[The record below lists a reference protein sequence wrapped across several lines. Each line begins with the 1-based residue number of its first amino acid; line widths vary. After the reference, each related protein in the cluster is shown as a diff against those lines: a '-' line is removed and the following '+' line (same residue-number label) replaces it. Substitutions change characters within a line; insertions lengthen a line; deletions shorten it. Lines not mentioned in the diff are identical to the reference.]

1 MSKKKL
7 NIKKSKKKRLVIN
20 DAIKR
25 KGALTAR
32 AKRNGRTVSQQIS
45 ADLKSG
51 SKLHKQQANFAKTL
65 RKLSKKRK

>member
-1 MSKKKL
+1 MVK
-7 NIKKSKKKRLVIN
+7 KKSKNKPLVIN

-32 AKRNGRTVSQQIS
+32 AKRNGRTVTQQIA

-51 SKLHKQQANFAKTL
+51 TKLHQQQARFAKTL
-65 RKLSKKRK
+65 RKISKKRKK